1 MPKVTVYIPTH
12 NYGKFIKRCIGSV
25 LAQKFSDWELVVI
38 NDGSTDNT
46 AELLRVY
53 NGNKKIRIIQ
63 QEKKGLT
70 TTNNIALRLSQGEY
84 IMRLDADDYLDE
96 NALLVLSNI
105 LDTHPQVGLVYPDYY
120 RMDEEG
126 EIIDIE
132 RRKRIG
138 KQDRLLDMP
147 AHGAC
152 TMIRKSCL
160 LDLGGYDETVPCHDG
175 YELWLRFIEKYKP
188 YNVNIPLFYYRQ
200 HPASLS
206 QDKEKI
212 LNIRQ
217 RIKRNFVKN
226 KVGKTIPKVL
236 AIVPARK
243 TWYSAPDYAMRL
255 INAKPLIYYTLSEA
269 SKTALLDRIV
279 LVANDKD
286 ILKYG
291 RSFKRVIC
299 MKRPDELSLLNS
311 RIEPTVNYVLRLL
324 KKKNGYAPDAV
335 MLLYPHAPLRKKM
348 HIEKAIDTMVIF
360 NTDSVVSV
368 CEDANFFY
376 QHSEWGLRPL
386 FKKRLLRLERDALFR
401 DNGAIY
407 LSKIKAIKKNNFLG
421 DKVGHITMLP
431 QESIKADTLFN
442 NWLTE
447 KIIKEWK
454 KES

>member
-1 MPKVTVYIPTH
+1 MPKITAYIPAH
-12 NYGKFIKRCIGSV
+12 NYGKFIKRCIDSV
-25 LAQKFSDWELVVI
+25 LAQKFYDWELIVI

-46 AELLRVY
+46 AELLTSY
-53 NGNKKIRIIQ
+53 ANNKKIRIIQ

-105 LDTHPQVGLVYPDYY
+105 LDTHPDVGLVYPDYY

-132 RRKRIG
+132 RRKKIG
-138 KQDRLLDMP
+138 LEDCLLDLP

-152 TMIRKSCL
+152 TMIRKKCL
-160 LDLGGYDETVPCHDG
+160 LDLGGYDETLPCQDG

-200 HPASLS
+200 HPASLT

-212 LNIRQ
+212 LKVRH
-217 RIKRNFVKN
+217 RIKRNFVKS
-226 KVGKTIPKVL
+226 KFGKAIPRVL

-243 TWYSAPDYAMRL
+243 TWGRAPDCATRS

-269 SKTALLDRIV
+269 SKTVLLDKIV

-286 ILKYG
+286 LLKYG
-291 RSFKRVIC
+291 RSFTRVMC
-299 MKRPDELSLLNS
+299 MVRPDELSLPNS

-324 KKKNGYAPDAV
+324 KKKSGYAPDAV

-376 QHSEWGLRPL
+376 RHSEWGLKPL

-401 DNGAIY
+401 ENGAIY
-407 LSKIKAIKKNNFLG
+407 LSKIKAIKKDNFLG
-421 DKVGHITMLP
+421 DKIGHITMLP
-431 QESIKADTLFN
+431 QESIKADSQFN
-442 NWLTE
+442 GWLIE

-454 KES
+454 K